1 MKGLEQDDLKLS
13 SASDSLSSP
22 EKVLSFLICE
32 VGALLGK
39 KNKSR
44 ELEAF
49 PGLYIKRL
57 RFRDDWRHLAAPR
70 ASRYGVSS
78 RKQDQ
83 VTCPGE
89 LVSV

>member
-1 MKGLEQDDLKLS
+1 MLCISHITSQ
-13 SASDSLSSP
+13 
-22 EKVLSFLICE
+22 VLSFLICE

-49 PGLYIKRL
+49 PGLHIKRL

-70 ASRYGVSS
+70 ASRYGNP
-78 RKQDQ
+78 KQY
-83 VTCPGE
+83 
-89 LVSV
+89 